1 MTQDSDSSVL
11 NQEESLVDMNS
22 VLQIQKQAFLAEG
35 SVSMPSRVNRI
46 ERVIEMLVDYRPEIC
61 DAISSDFGHR
71 SHHLSLMADIA
82 GSIEALK
89 HNKKHL
95 RRWMRPERR
104 KPMFPLGLMGT
115 KAWVQF
121 QPKGVVGLISPW
133 NFPVSLTFCPLA
145 DVLAAGNRCMIK
157 PSEFTPMTSAL
168 MKKMISER
176 FDPSEIAVFT
186 GAAEVAA
193 AFSGLAF
200 DHLIFTGSTSVGR
213 QVMHKAADNLVPLT
227 LELGGKSPVIV
238 SRRSSIQLTADRI
251 MFGKLANAGQICI
264 APDYLLVPE
273 DKRDPLLRALQVAV
287 TSMYPDLKDNADY
300 TSIIN
305 TRHFERLQGYIQ
317 DARDKGAEVIELNPA
332 GEAFSDQLH
341 LKIPPTLIINPT
353 DEMKVMQDEIFGP
366 ILPIVTY
373 EDVQEAIDYVNA
385 RPRPLALYYFGN
397 SRSEEKVITHTTV
410 SGNTVINDVIM
421 HYNQNDLPF
430 GGIGPSG
437 MGCYRG
443 HDGFMTFSHKKG
455 ILKQTKRDIYRMAGM
470 FPPYGKKIEKLIN
483 SQVKK

>member
-35 SVSMPSRVNRI
+35 SVTMPSRVNRI

-200 DHLIFTGSTSVGR
+200 DHLIFTGSTSVAR
-213 QVMHKAADNLVPLT
+213 HVMHKAADNLVPLT

-273 DKRDPLLRALQVAV
+273 EKRDPLLRALQLAVA
-287 TSMYPDLKDNADY
+287 SMYPDLKDNADY

-305 TRHFERLQGYIQ
+305 THHFDRLQGYIQ

-341 LKIPPTLIINPT
+341 LKMPPTLIINPT
-353 DEMKVMQDEIFGP
+353 DDMKVMQDEIFGP

-397 SRSEEKVITHTTV
+397 SRSEEKVITHSTV

>member
-273 DKRDPLLRALQVAV
+273 DKRDPFLRALQVAV